1 MINYYNNISLVLI
14 TIFSIYSLN
23 LRAQNHNLIQKIPFD
38 SQVEF
43 SDLIIEGEVVS
54 KSSYWD
60 ETHSSILTSNIIK
73 VYKVFK
79 GETIS
84 ETIEIITPGGVVD
97 LKAVV
102 VSHSLNLRKGDKG
115 VFMLEKTNSG
125 TNTQSK
131 STNSLS
137 KFKSLGA
144 TQGFYK
150 YDERNNRVSNMFSVT
165 DNIKDVF
172 YNEII
177 SYSGKQPIIIKDFAL
192 NKDLNTFSKTTSSKS
207 VMAPAITS
215 FSATDNSAGT
225 KSVLT
230 INGSGFGSTKGSI
243 GFSNANY
250 GGALH
255 TDALDNQVLSWSDS
269 IIEVEIPDEAGTGT
283 IQVNTSSNGSIVS
296 ANALIIDYAQINLAY
311 DIGSGD
317 EDFQTQH
324 IDLNGSG
331 GMSLTINEGFNTSEA
346 MAPFESAMETWTCE
360 SGMNWVTGSTTTTST
375 LDSYDGVNLVTFG
388 TLPLGTLGQTFSAY
402 SACYQDGQIKWY
414 VTDTDIIFNDAIN
427 WNFETNTPQSGEVDF
442 ESVAV
447 HELGHAHQLGHVI
460 DTNVVMHYSL
470 SSGEM
475 LRGLSNEDI
484 MGSQDIQYRSSSSGI
499 CSQSV
504 TTNQP
509 CSGGSP
515 GLSVADEQLDHDIII
530 FPNPVKDMVNIKNS
544 GNQNIREISIFNILG
559 KEVYKL
565 DLVNNY
571 RVNTINVSQY
581 PHGIYLVKLNS
592 EIGTATKKLIVN

>member
-1 MINYYNNISLVLI
+1 MIKYYFKLSIVSLF
-14 TIFSIYSLN
+14 FSISSLYS
-23 LRAQNHNLIQKIPFD
+23 QSQDHNLINKISID
-38 SQVEF
+38 KQIEL
-43 SDLIIEGEVVS
+43 SDAIIEGEVIS
-54 KSSYWD
+54 KKSYLD
-60 ETHSSILTSNIIK
+60 NTHSRISTSNIIK

-79 GETIS
+79 GELIS
-84 ETIEIITPGGVVD
+84 ESIEIITAGGVVD
-97 LKAVV
+97 MKAVV

-115 VFMLEKTNSG
+115 VFMLEKTKSSS
-125 TNTQSK
+125 TQNK
-131 STNSLS
+131 SAISFS
-137 KFKSLGA
+137 KFNSLGA
-144 TQGFYK
+144 NQGFYK
-150 YDERNNRVSNMFSVT
+150 YDERNDRVSNMFSII

-177 SYSGKQPIIIKDFAL
+177 SYSGKQPVIVNDFVL
-192 NKDLNTFSKTTSSKS
+192 NKDISTFTKTNSSKS
-207 VMAPAITS
+207 IMAPAIAS
-215 FSATDNSAGT
+215 FSATENSAGT

-230 INGSGFGSTKGSI
+230 INGSGFGTIKGTV

-255 TDALDNQVLSWSDS
+255 TNALDNQVLSWTDS
-269 IIEVEIPDEAGTGT
+269 KIDVEIPDEAGTGT
-283 IQVNTSSNGSIVS
+283 FMVNTPSNGSIES
-296 ANALIIDYAQINLAY
+296 NTSLTIDYSQINLAY

-324 IDLNGSG
+324 IDLNGMG
-331 GMSLTINEGFNTSEA
+331 GMSWTINEGFSTSEA
-346 MAPFESAMETWTCE
+346 MAPFESAMETWSCE
-360 SGMNWVTGSTTTTST
+360 SGMNWIVGSTTTTST

-388 TLPLGTLGQTFSAY
+388 TLPLSTLGQTFSAY

-427 WNFETNTPQSGEVDF
+427 WNFETNNPQSGEVDF
-442 ESVAV
+442 ESVTV

-484 MGSQDIQYRSSSSGI
+484 MGSQDIQNRSSSSGI
-499 CSQSV
+499 CSQSL
-504 TTNQP
+504 TINHA
-509 CSGGSP
+509 CSGGNP
-515 GLSVADEQLDHDIII
+515 GLSLADEELDQDITI
-530 FPNPVKDMVNIKNS
+530 FPNPVKDALHIKNS
-544 GNQNIREISIFNILG
+544 GYQNISKIRIFNILG

-565 DLVNNY
+565 DLVNNS

-581 PHGIYLVKLNS
+581 SRGIYLVKLNS
-592 EIGTATKKLIVN
+592 EIGTVTKKIIIN

>member
-1 MINYYNNISLVLI
+1 MIKYYFKLSIVSLF
-14 TIFSIYSLN
+14 FSISSLYS
-23 LRAQNHNLIQKIPFD
+23 QSQDHNLINKISID
-38 SQVEF
+38 KQIEL
-43 SDLIIEGEVVS
+43 SDAIIEGEVIS
-54 KSSYWD
+54 KKSYLD
-60 ETHSSILTSNIIK
+60 NTHSRISTSNIIK

-79 GETIS
+79 GELIS
-84 ETIEIITPGGVVD
+84 ESIEIITAGGVVD
-97 LKAVV
+97 MKAVV

-115 VFMLEKTNSG
+115 VFMLEKTKSSS
-125 TNTQSK
+125 TQNK
-131 STNSLS
+131 SAISFS
-137 KFKSLGA
+137 KFNSLGA
-144 TQGFYK
+144 NQGFYK
-150 YDERNNRVSNMFSVT
+150 YDERNDRVSNMFSII

-177 SYSGKQPIIIKDFAL
+177 SYSGKQPVIVNDFVL
-192 NKDLNTFSKTTSSKS
+192 NKDISTFTKTNSSKS
-207 VMAPAITS
+207 IMAPAIAS
-215 FSATDNSAGT
+215 FSATENSAGT

-230 INGSGFGSTKGSI
+230 INGSGFGTIKGTV

-255 TDALDNQVLSWSDS
+255 TDALDNQVLSWTDS
-269 IIEVEIPDEAGTGT
+269 KIEVEIPDEAGTGT
-283 IQVNTSSNGSIVS
+283 FMVNTPSNGSIES
-296 ANALIIDYAQINLAY
+296 NTSLTIDYSQINLAY

-324 IDLNGSG
+324 IDLNGMG
-331 GMSLTINEGFNTSEA
+331 GMSWTINEGFSTSEA
-346 MAPFESAMETWTCE
+346 MAPFESAMETWSCE
-360 SGMNWVTGSTTTTST
+360 SGMNWIVGSTTTTST

-388 TLPLGTLGQTFSAY
+388 TLPLSTLGQTFSAY

-427 WNFETNTPQSGEVDF
+427 WNFETNNPQSGEVDF
-442 ESVAV
+442 ESVTV

-484 MGSQDIQYRSSSSGI
+484 MGSQDIQNRSSSSGI
-499 CSQSV
+499 CSQSL
-504 TTNQP
+504 TINHA
-509 CSGGSP
+509 CSGGNP
-515 GLSVADEQLDHDIII
+515 GLSLADEELDQDITI
-530 FPNPVKDMVNIKNS
+530 FPNPVKDALHIKNS
-544 GNQNIREISIFNILG
+544 GYQNISKIRIFNILG

-565 DLVNNY
+565 DLVNNS

-581 PHGIYLVKLNS
+581 SRGIYLVKLNS
-592 EIGTATKKLIVN
+592 EIGTVTKKIIIN

>member
-1 MINYYNNISLVLI
+1 MTKYYFKLSIVCLF
-14 TIFSIYSLN
+14 FSISSLYSQS
-23 LRAQNHNLIQKIPFD
+23 RDHNLINKISID
-38 SQVEF
+38 KQIEL
-43 SDLIIEGEVVS
+43 SDAIIEGEVIS
-54 KSSYWD
+54 KKSYLD
-60 ETHSSILTSNIIK
+60 NTHSRISTSNIIK

-79 GETIS
+79 GELIS
-84 ETIEIITPGGVVD
+84 ESIEIITAGGVVD
-97 LKAVV
+97 MKAVV

-115 VFMLEKTNSG
+115 VFMLEKTKSSS
-125 TNTQSK
+125 TQNK
-131 STNSLS
+131 SAISFS
-137 KFKSLGA
+137 KFNSLGA
-144 TQGFYK
+144 NQGFYK
-150 YDERNNRVSNMFSVT
+150 YDERNDRVSNMFSII

-177 SYSGKQPIIIKDFAL
+177 SYSGKQPVIVNDFVL
-192 NKDLNTFSKTTSSKS
+192 NKDISTFTKTNSSKS
-207 VMAPAITS
+207 IMAPAIAS
-215 FSATDNSAGT
+215 FSATENSAGT

-230 INGSGFGSTKGSI
+230 INGSGFGTIKGTV

-255 TDALDNQVLSWSDS
+255 TDALDNQVLSWTDS
-269 IIEVEIPDEAGTGT
+269 KIEVEIPDEAGTGT
-283 IQVNTSSNGSIVS
+283 FMVNTPSNGSIES
-296 ANALIIDYAQINLAY
+296 NTSLTIDYSQINLAY

-324 IDLNGSG
+324 IDLNGMG
-331 GMSLTINEGFNTSEA
+331 GMSWTINEGFSTSEA
-346 MAPFESAMETWTCE
+346 MAPFESAMETWSCE
-360 SGMNWVTGSTTTTST
+360 SGMNWIVGSTTTTST

-388 TLPLGTLGQTFSAY
+388 TLPLSTLGQTFSAY

-427 WNFETNTPQSGEVDF
+427 WNFETNNPQSGEVDF
-442 ESVAV
+442 ESVTV

-484 MGSQDIQYRSSSSGI
+484 MGSQDIQNRSSSSGI
-499 CSQSV
+499 CSQSL
-504 TTNQP
+504 TINHA
-509 CSGGSP
+509 CSGGNP
-515 GLSVADEQLDHDIII
+515 GLSLADEELDQDITI
-530 FPNPVKDMVNIKNS
+530 FPNPVKDALHIKNS
-544 GNQNIREISIFNILG
+544 GYQNISKIRIFNILG

-565 DLVNNY
+565 DLVNNS

-581 PHGIYLVKLNS
+581 SRGIYLVKLNS
-592 EIGTATKKLIVN
+592 EIGTVTKKIIIN